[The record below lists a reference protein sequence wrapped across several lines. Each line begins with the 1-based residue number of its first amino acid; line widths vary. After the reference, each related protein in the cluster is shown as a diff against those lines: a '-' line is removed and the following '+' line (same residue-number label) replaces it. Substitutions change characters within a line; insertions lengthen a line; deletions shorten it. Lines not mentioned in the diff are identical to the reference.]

1 MQCDVDRYFEPVGLH
16 VEQLY
21 WASNIR
27 VPDQVLNQI
36 NTKIANE
43 QAALAAQANVATVKA
58 NADARIADAE
68 GKAESSQIEGDALRA
83 NPEIL
88 RQRAIEAG
96 RELSVCVLEKGSE
109 PGAHVLSG
117 AVMDPRA
124 LTELFPDW
132 AERGAPLK
140 QKVTRDEFLF
150 LSETGAR
157 STPNAL
163 LPECFHNEGNYIIS
177 LGEVTRWLAQ
187 QAEALEVA
195 IFPGFAAAE
204 VLYGDNGE
212 VIGVATGDMGIE
224 KDGSIGPAFERGMAL
239 QAKYTI
245 FAEGARGHLGRQ
257 LIARYTLDE
266 GKDPQA
272 YGIGI
277 KELWQIDPSRHE
289 PGLVVHAAGWP
300 LDSDTYGGAF
310 LYHADGGK
318 VAIGYVVGLDYRN
331 PWLSPFEEFQR
342 FKTHPSIRKHL
353 EGGTRIG
360 YGARAITAGGLLSLP
375 KTVFPGGALVGCEAG
390 HLNASRIKGSHAA
403 IKTGM
408 LCADAAFDALAA
420 DRQHD
425 ELSSYPK
432 AFEASWLFTELQQAK
447 NFKQWF
453 KKGQTVATLMT
464 GVEQWLLPKLGVRNP
479 PWTLHRT
486 QPDHACLEPAAKHT
500 RIAYPKPD
508 GVLTF
513 DRLSSVFLSST
524 NHDENQPSHLTLKD
538 PSIPVKVNLAE
549 YAGPEARYCP
559 AGVYEF
565 VGEADNARLQ
575 INAQNCVHCKT
586 CDIKDPTQNI
596 VWVTPQGGGGP
607 NYSGM

>member
-1 MQCDVDRYFEPVGLH
+1 MQSMSAE
-16 VEQLY
+16 
-21 WASNIR
+21 
-27 VPDQVLNQI
+27 
-36 NTKIANE
+36 
-43 QAALAAQANVATVKA
+43 A
-58 NADARIADAE
+58 NALPPREVMEFDVVIVGAGPAGLATAIR
-68 GKAESSQIEGDALRA
+68 
-83 NPEIL
+83 L

-157 STPNAL
+157 TTPHAL

-204 VLYGDNGE
+204 VLYGDDGA

-224 KDGSIGPAFERGMAL
+224 KDGTIGPAFERGMAL
-239 QAKYTI
+239 HAKYTV

-257 LIARYTLDE
+257 LISRFKLDE

-277 KELWQIDPSRHE
+277 KELWQIDPAKHE

-300 LDSDTYGGAF
+300 LDTDTYGGAF

-318 VAIGYVVGLDYRN
+318 VAIGYVVGLDYKN

-360 YGARAITAGGLLSLP
+360 YGARAITAGGLMSLP

-390 HLNASRIKGSHAA
+390 YLNVSRIKGSHAA

-408 LCADAAFDALAA
+408 LCADAAFDALVA

-425 ELSSYPK
+425 ELSAYPA
-432 AFEASWLFTELQQAK
+432 AFETSWLHDELKLSK

-464 GVEQWLLPKLGVRNP
+464 GIEQWLLPKLGVRNP
-479 PWTLHRT
+479 PWTLRHSI
-486 QPDHACLEPAAKHT
+486 PDHACLEPASKHT

-538 PSIPVKVNLAE
+538 ASIPVKVNLAE

-565 VGEADNARLQ
+565 VGDGNDARLQ

>member
-1 MQCDVDRYFEPVGLH
+1 MSAEATELPAREVMEFDVVIVGAGPAGL
-16 VEQLY
+16 
-21 WASNIR
+21 ATAIR
-27 VPDQVLNQI
+27 
-36 NTKIANE
+36 
-43 QAALAAQANVATVKA
+43 
-58 NADARIADAE
+58 
-68 GKAESSQIEGDALRA
+68 
-83 NPEIL
+83 L

-96 RELSVCVLEKGSE
+96 TELSVCVLEKGSE
-109 PGAHVLSG
+109 PGAHLLSG

-124 LTELFPDW
+124 LAELFPDW

-157 STPNAL
+157 ATPKPL
-163 LPECFHNEGNYIIS
+163 LPECFHNEGNYIVS
-177 LGEVTRWLAQ
+177 LGEVGRWLAQ

-204 VLYGDNGE
+204 VLYGEAGE

-224 KDGSIGPAFERGMAL
+224 KDGTRGPNFERGMAL
-239 QAKYTI
+239 QARYTI
-245 FAEGARGHLGRQ
+245 FAEGSRGHLGRQ
-257 LIARYTLDE
+257 LIARYALDE
-266 GKDPQA
+266 GKDPQS

-277 KELWQIDPSRHE
+277 KELWQIDPALHE

-300 LDSDTYGGAF
+300 LDGSTYGGAF
-310 LYHADGGK
+310 LYHAEGGK
-318 VAIGYVVGLDYRN
+318 VSIGYVVGLDYRN

-342 FKTHPSIRKHL
+342 FKTHPSIRRYL
-353 EGGTRIG
+353 EGGKRIG

-390 HLNASRIKGSHAA
+390 YLNASRIKGSHAA
-403 IKTGM
+403 LKTGM
-408 LCADAAFDALAA
+408 LAADAAFDALAA
-420 DRQHD
+420 GRQHD
-425 ELSSYPK
+425 ELVAYPQ
-432 AFEASWLFTELQQAK
+432 AFEASWLHTELQQAK

-464 GVEQWLLPKLGVRNP
+464 GIEQWLLPKLGIRNA

-486 QPDHACLEPAAKHT
+486 TPDHACLEPAAQHA
-500 RIAYPKPD
+500 RIEYPKPD

-524 NHDENQPSHLTLKD
+524 NHEEDQPSHLTLKD
-538 PSIPVKVNLAE
+538 ARIPVEVNLAR
-549 YAGPEARYCP
+549 YGGPEARYCP

-565 VGEADNARLQ
+565 VGSGDQTRLQ

-607 NYSGM
+607 NYAGM

>member
-1 MQCDVDRYFEPVGLH
+1 MSAE
-16 VEQLY
+16 
-21 WASNIR
+21 
-27 VPDQVLNQI
+27 
-36 NTKIANE
+36 
-43 QAALAAQANVATVKA
+43 A
-58 NADARIADAE
+58 NALPPREVMEFDVVIVGAGPAGLATAIR
-68 GKAESSQIEGDALRA
+68 
-83 NPEIL
+83 L

-150 LSETGAR
+150 LSETGSR

-257 LIARYTLDE
+257 LIARYKLDE

-277 KELWQIDPSRHE
+277 KELWQIDPAKHE

-342 FKTHPSIRKHL
+342 FKTHPDIRKHL

-390 HLNASRIKGSHAA
+390 YLNASRIKGSHAA

-425 ELSSYPK
+425 ELGAYPK

-486 QPDHACLEPAAKHT
+486 QPDHACLEPAAQHT